1 MRRNKQSG
9 FVTRILETAC
19 SLNRDSALAI
29 CTSHMHGLEIVL
41 GISEVMSKIPHL
53 VYVGLL
59 SGAKLPIH
67 VPIEYSPQAIDIYRL
82 YCL

>member
-1 MRRNKQSG
+1 
-9 FVTRILETAC
+9 
-19 SLNRDSALAI
+19 
-29 CTSHMHGLEIVL
+29 MHGLEIVL
-41 GISEVMSKIPHL
+41 GISEVMSEIPHL

-82 YCL
+82 YCLCLHIYVFLITFTSLLFS